1 MYADTLIV
9 LEFLNLLMQLV
20 LDLYTRY
27 LLYSAYTR
35 QETRIRWYGY
45 S

>member
-1 MYADTLIV
+1 MYADT
-9 LEFLNLLMQLV
+9 FNPPGQLV

-27 LLYSAYTR
+27 LLYGVYTR
-35 QETRIRWYGY
+35 QETRIRLYGY